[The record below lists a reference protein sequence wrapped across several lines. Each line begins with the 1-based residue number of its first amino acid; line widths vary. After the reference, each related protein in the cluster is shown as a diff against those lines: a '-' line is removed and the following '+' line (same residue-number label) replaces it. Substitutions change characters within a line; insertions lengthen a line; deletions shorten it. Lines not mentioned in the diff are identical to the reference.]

1 MLTGNNKYPY
11 RIEVPL
17 DEYDIFKGMRSDGD
31 FQGSVVLEES
41 SGQRVVE
48 CELER
53 DAVLVRLRASES
65 RILSV

>member
-1 MLTGNNKYPY
+1 
-11 RIEVPL
+11 VPL